1 MTTRRSRIPTLVILP
16 GWNDSGVTHWQSRWP
31 LIHSDQARW
40 VRIEQDDWHWPRRGD
55 WMMQLDEALLA
66 DTTLVDEPA
75 VLVAHSLGCHL
86 VAAWAAH
93 SKHTARVQVAWLVA
107 PPDLDAPDRL
117 DALPPQLHNWIK
129 VPRLPLPFKAR
140 VLASSNDAYSS
151 LARAQG
157 LAQDW
162 GAEFEN
168 LGPLGHVNADSGQGD
183 WPEGWQHLQN
193 SLSTWLQT

>member
-86 VAAWAAH
+86 AAA
-93 SKHTARVQVAWLVA
+93 
-107 PPDLDAPDRL
+107 
-117 DALPPQLHNWIK
+117 
-129 VPRLPLPFKAR
+129 
-140 VLASSNDAYSS
+140 
-151 LARAQG
+151 
-157 LAQDW
+157 
-162 GAEFEN
+162 
-168 LGPLGHVNADSGQGD
+168 
-183 WPEGWQHLQN
+183 
-193 SLSTWLQT
+193 